1 VRFKSF
7 GGLGREMRVL
17 LLWPRP
23 LLYTSLSLSLSLSLN
38 LKGKLCLASAFKRN
52 GDSVWAVTRAAVSLF
67 LPSTHRFTP
76 TQTVV
81 DCLFAVARDS
91 QLSFDYVYSCTRSR
105 QRKHTAHLHTCC
117 WLAGCRFLFPFF
129 SYETREKRG
138 CECTSVTIIREGW
151 QTRRTTPT
159 FSWASF
165 SPCLA
170 NTWPI

>member
-38 LKGKLCLASAFKRN
+38 LKGKLCRASAFKRN
-52 GDSVWAVTRAAVSLF
+52 GDSVCAVTRAAVSLF

-81 DCLFAVARDS
+81 ACLFAVARDS
-91 QLSFDYVYSCTRSR
+91 QFSFDYVYSCTRSR

-117 WLAGCRFLFPFF
+117 WLAGWLPF
-129 SYETREKRG
+129 
-138 CECTSVTIIREGW
+138 
-151 QTRRTTPT
+151 
-159 FSWASF
+159 SF
-165 SPCLA
+165 SFFFHMKPERRGGVSASQWLS
-170 NTWPI
+170 